1 MNFQMKNHIRPIN
14 NNIKHS
20 TAYLWTTSPIIP
32 GNIKTKRNVQII
44 ISFCLSVL
52 FKGMNDRERL
62 SSE

>member
-32 GNIKTKRNVQII
+32 GNIKTKRNVLNYYQ
-44 ISFCLSVL
+44 LL
-52 FKGMNDRERL
+52 FIRFI
-62 SSE
+62 

>member
-32 GNIKTKRNVQII
+32 GNIKTKRNV
-44 ISFCLSVL
+44 
-52 FKGMNDRERL
+52 
-62 SSE
+62 